1 MTRKLHGIAQPHP
14 AHLRC
19 ATLPL
24 QGRVKMRDLIL
35 TTRSA
40 SEFYPWRAANWERP
54 LSQSLL
60 ATCFCLPSSKEGRQ
74 NADRRRTNRRAYGRG
89 ARSAERARL
98 SAFHRGSCIGER
110 TPPLSSSRASWDAAL
125 TGVTR
130 LPPIPV
136 QRAPRRPVIVPAGRC
151 PEPPGSGLQIRPRAP
166 HPLHLTACLRK
177 ASLGERDFFLQND
190 AATVVKCGR

>member
-1 MTRKLHGIAQPHP
+1 MARRELGE
-14 AHLRC
+14 
-19 ATLPL
+19 
-24 QGRVKMRDLIL
+24 
-35 TTRSA
+35 SA
-40 SEFYPWRAANWERP
+40 P
-54 LSQSLL
+54 LSTTHHLLFSSL
-60 ATCFCLPSSKEGRQ
+60 CKEGRQ

-98 SAFHRGSCIGER
+98 SAFHRGSCVGER

-151 PEPPGSGLQIRPRAP
+151 PEPPGSGLQIRPREP

-177 ASLGERDFFLQND
+177 ASLGERDLIPSHKLGRMSSDVSLVLTLWDQKPKSISSWDEND
-190 AATVVKCGR
+190 AQSLASQ

>member
-1 MTRKLHGIAQPHP
+1 MRKYPAAEPPHP
-14 AHLRC
+14 RSLRSLDLSPLARGEMEARSRGALCPSLQIDLQNDRTFSLC
-19 ATLPL
+19 A
-24 QGRVKMRDLIL
+24 
-35 TTRSA
+35 S
-40 SEFYPWRAANWERP
+40 FY
-54 LSQSLL
+54 SLFPIPFSL
-60 ATCFCLPSSKEGRQ
+60 FVISSLVKEGRQ

-110 TPPLSSSRASWDAAL
+110 TPPLSSSRASWDPAL

-151 PEPPGSGLQIRPRAP
+151 PKPPGSGVQIRPRAP
-166 HPLHLTACLRK
+166 HPLHLTACLR
-177 ASLGERDFFLQND
+177 
-190 AATVVKCGR
+190 